1 MKLYKMEE
9 RGYLARIAP
18 SKDDMAHLI
27 TAIQRRLMDA
37 KNETVTRE
45 NRLQQAYQSIL
56 QVAIAALHAKGYRL
70 KSKPAHHVM
79 AIESLEHTVGI
90 ERRLR
95 DYYQSLRKRRHDV
108 IYDAIISV
116 SERDLEEAI
125 ERAEG
130 LFTAF
135 REWLRKEQ
143 PELVDDSVWQCPVDP
158 S

>member
-9 RGYLARIAP
+9 RGYLARITP
-18 SKDDMAHLI
+18 SRDDLAHLI

-37 KNETVTRE
+37 KNVTVTRE
-45 NRLQQAYQSIL
+45 NRLQQAYQAVL

-79 AIESLEHTVGI
+79 AIESLEHTIGV
-90 ERRLR
+90 ERGLR

-116 SERDLEEAI
+116 SEQDLEEAI

-130 LFTAF
+130 LFAAF
-135 REWLRKEQ
+135 REWLEKYQ
-143 PELVDDSVWQCPVDP
+143 PDLVDASIWHRPADP
-158 S
+158 G

>member
-1 MKLYKMEE
+1 MKLYELEE
-9 RGYLARIAP
+9 RGYLARITP

-45 NRLQQAYQSIL
+45 NRLQQAYQAVL

-79 AIESLEHTVGI
+79 AIESLEHTIGV

-108 IYDAIISV
+108 IYDAVISV
-116 SERDLEEAI
+116 SEQDLEEAI
-125 ERAEG
+125 ERAES
-130 LFTAF
+130 LFAAF
-135 REWLRKEQ
+135 RQWLEKEQ
-143 PELVDDSVWQCPVDP
+143 PELADTFTWRRPADP
-158 S
+158 G

>member
-9 RGYLARIAP
+9 HGYLARITP
-18 SKDDMAHLI
+18 SKDDIAHLI

-37 KNETVTRE
+37 GNLTVTKE
-45 NRLQQAYQSIL
+45 NRLQQAYQAVL

-79 AIESLEHTVGI
+79 AIDSLEHTIGV

-116 SERDLEEAI
+116 SEQDLEEAI
-125 ERAEG
+125 DRAES
-130 LFTAF
+130 LFAAF
-135 REWLRKEQ
+135 REWLGKEQ
-143 PELVDDSVWQCPVDP
+143 PEIVDDSVWQRPADP
-158 S
+158 N